1 MRGSASRFVLLLAA
15 LSLAVPVPAQVN
27 IDAYRDY
34 FLVGRFGEVCT
45 MCEVVVL
52 CEEGDAKPSDDAVPA
67 AGDFT
72 LYHLQTRT
80 FWSQVS
86 TIREWFIANFSEE
99 DLAARGHTRPVHVYE
114 VAAGKWSA
122 RKVVE
127 ARLVLNPPVIELG
140 AHNIDR
146 VSRAWQRAAWV
157 ITVGEIYSAVGL
169 LVGVTTRIAACVSM
183 FILCGFAIGGY
194 YDASLI
200 PFFIVNGVFLFWA
213 SGLWLGVDRPLAR
226 RNPGSRWFR

>member
-1 MRGSASRFVLLLAA
+1 MGRDSLFRAPAVGRTILLAA
-15 LSLAVPVPAQVN
+15 LFMAVPVRSQVN

-52 CEEGDAKPSDDAVPA
+52 CQEGDEKPRDDAVPA

-86 TIREWFIANFSEE
+86 TIREWFIANFTEE
-99 DLAARGHTRPVHVYE
+99 ELAARGHTRPAHVYE

-122 RKVVE
+122 RRVVE
-127 ARLVLNPPVIELG
+127 ARLVLNPPLIELG
-140 AHNIDR
+140 GHKVDRIDR
-146 VSRAWQRAAWV
+146 VWQRAEN
-157 ITVGEIYSAVGL
+157 GE
-169 LVGVTTRIAACVSM
+169 
-183 FILCGFAIGGY
+183 AIGY
-194 YDASLI
+194 CARLPLWDALESI
-200 PFFIVNGVFLFWA
+200 EA
-213 SGLWLGVDRPLAR
+213 SA
-226 RNPGSRWFR
+226 PGRKP

>member
-15 LSLAVPVPAQVN
+15 LSLAVPVRAQVN

-52 CEEGDAKPSDDAVPA
+52 CQAGDATPRDDTVPEI
-67 AGDFT
+67 GDFT

-146 VSRAWQRAAWV
+146 VSRAWKRAETGDTLGYCARLPLWDALES
-157 ITVGEIYSAVGL
+157 IEASA
-169 LVGVTTRIAACVSM
+169 
-183 FILCGFAIGGY
+183 
-194 YDASLI
+194 
-200 PFFIVNGVFLFWA
+200 
-213 SGLWLGVDRPLAR
+213 
-226 RNPGSRWFR
+226 PGRKP

>member
-15 LSLAVPVPAQVN
+15 LSLAVPLRAQVN

-52 CEEGDAKPSDDAVPA
+52 CEAGDQAPSGDAVPA
-67 AGDFT
+67 SGDFT

-86 TIREWFIANFSEE
+86 TIREWFIANFTEE
-99 DLAARGHTRPVHVYE
+99 ELAARGHARPVHVYE

-122 RKVVE
+122 RRVVE
-127 ARLVLNPPVIELG
+127 ARLVLDPPLIELG
-140 AHNIDR
+140 DHRIDR
-146 VSRAWQRAAWV
+146 IDRAWQRAD
-157 ITVGEIYSAVGL
+157 TGES
-169 LVGVTTRIAACVSM
+169 
-183 FILCGFAIGGY
+183 IGY
-194 YDASLI
+194 CARLPLWDALDSI
-200 PFFIVNGVFLFWA
+200 EA
-213 SGLWLGVDRPLAR
+213 SE
-226 RNPGSRWFR
+226 PGSKP

>member
-15 LSLAVPVPAQVN
+15 LSLAVPAPAQVN

-52 CEEGDAKPSDDAVPA
+52 CEAGDEKPRDDAVPA

-80 FWSQVS
+80 FWSQIS
-86 TIREWFIANFSEE
+86 TIWEWFIANFAEE
-99 DLAARGHTRPVHVYE
+99 DLAARGHARPAHVYE
-114 VAAGKWSA
+114 VAAGEWSA

-140 AHNIDR
+140 GHNINR
-146 VSRAWQRAAWV
+146 VSRVWQRAD
-157 ITVGEIYSAVGL
+157 TGE
-169 LVGVTTRIAACVSM
+169 
-183 FILCGFAIGGY
+183 AIGY
-194 YDASLI
+194 CSRLPLWDALESI
-200 PFFIVNGVFLFWA
+200 EA
-213 SGLWLGVDRPLAR
+213 SA
-226 RNPGSRWFR
+226 PGSKP